1 MVFKMRTQSSF
12 TTGCLR
18 SNECPGSYETLQMM
32 QPFRW
37 WIRSKTFIFVFNFR
51 PIINLLL
58 KVISPMDPSFFFGS
72 PGTRLDK
79 IQKMTSHGLTTHN
92 CREDDD
98 DDDDNGNN
106 LILQCLEHS
115 K

>member
-1 MVFKMRTQSSF
+1 
-12 TTGCLR
+12 
-18 SNECPGSYETLQMM
+18 
-32 QPFRW
+32 
-37 WIRSKTFIFVFNFR
+37 
-51 PIINLLL
+51 
-58 KVISPMDPSFFFGS
+58 MDPSFFFGS
-72 PGTRLDK
+72 PGTRLDT